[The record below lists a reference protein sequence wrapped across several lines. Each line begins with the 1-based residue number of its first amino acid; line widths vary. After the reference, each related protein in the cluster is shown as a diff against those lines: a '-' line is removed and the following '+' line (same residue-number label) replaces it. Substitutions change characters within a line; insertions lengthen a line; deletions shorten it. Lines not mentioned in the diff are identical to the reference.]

1 MEQQE
6 YPEEEN
12 NQVSTPEESFSGTIK
27 NRKGNTKRFSD
38 EQVKLLESV
47 FSGGAKLEPR
57 KKLQLARDIGLQPRQ
72 VSIWFQNK
80 RARWKTKQL
89 EHEYRL
95 LKSKFDSLYEQYESL
110 KREKENLSN
119 QFNTLTSMLDKRYN
133 KKNNS
138 SKNQIEDVRIRDGIG
153 DQIYEVKEKNEDMMY
168 YEDEEQK
175 VVNTYL
181 RKEAEDQVVTFC
193 GDGESWLASDEQ
205 RGNLVPGCLLDEPC
219 CPSNWW
225 DL

>member
-1 MEQQE
+1 MEQQD
-6 YPEEEN
+6 YSQEEST
-12 NQVSTPEESFSGTIK
+12 QLSTPEESFSGTSK
-27 NRKGNTKRFSD
+27 NKKGNTKRFSD

-47 FSGGAKLEPR
+47 FSGEAKLEPR

-110 KREKENLSN
+110 KREKENLFH
-119 QFNTLTSMLDKRYN
+119 QFTTLTSMMEKRYN

-138 SKNQIEDVRIRDGIG
+138 SKNEIENIRIRDGNK
-153 DQIYEVKEKNEDMMY
+153 DQIYEVKEKNEELM
-168 YEDEEQK
+168 YEDEDQT
-175 VVNTYL
+175 VVNKYL
-181 RKEAEDQVVTFC
+181 RQEDEDQVVTFSGN
-193 GDGESWLASDEQ
+193 GDSWLASEEQ